1 METLKLYQIAE
12 ERGIKVENFSLPK
25 TGSVC
30 VSINGSFLIAL
41 DEKLNTR
48 AEERVRLAH
57 EIGHCENLAFYNINA
72 SADVRGKHES
82 KANRWAINAL
92 VPEEKYY
99 EALKMGYT
107 DIHSLAEHFEVTED
121 FMKKAAEHYENKKI
135 HRR

>member
-12 ERGIKVENFSLPK
+12 ERGIKVENFPLPK

-41 DEKLNTR
+41 DEKLKTR

-57 EIGHCENLAFYNINA
+57 EIGHCENLAFYNVHA

-92 VPEEKYY
+92 VPKEKYQK
-99 EALKMGYT
+99 ALDEGYT

-121 FMKKAAEHYENKKI
+121 FMKKVVEFYGNKTKF
-135 HRR
+135 